1 MTAGVQ
7 PTFDELMGTLG
18 SLATKLAGHEGTAI
32 RERLRQ
38 LAAVLATQGSV
49 PPASDIVLRTRAAA
63 VLEHLIASIV
73 PLGGLAPL
81 RSLRGVNL
89 GELIDGLRSFIEL
102 LRAPTGERLVAVEQL
117 IADLQASRVL
127 RPVPIHGLDI
137 DDTAE
142 ALATESARRHGLD
155 GAALRSAVGRMKREM
170 STLVRQLELRARAE
184 SQRAQTAAEMERLL
198 DALIASG
205 GPLGKAVAPER
216 AALVRA
222 FRTVDL
228 AHMAAGLR
236 VLGRWLST
244 PAGDPEAH
252 VAGLRAQFAE
262 AVGPATAGDPA
273 RSEVERRADFDRDI
287 RASVDEIFRAT
298 SPASS

>member
-18 SLATKLAGHEGTAI
+18 TLATKLAGHEGTAI
-32 RERLRQ
+32 REHLRQ

-63 VLEHLIASIV
+63 VLEHLIASVV

-89 GELIDGLRSFIEL
+89 GELVDGLRGFIGL
-102 LRAPTGERLVAVEQL
+102 LRAPAGERQVHVEQL

-127 RPVPIHGLDI
+127 RPVPIHSLEI
-137 DDTAE
+137 DDAAE
-142 ALATESARRHGLD
+142 ALAAESARRHGLE
-155 GAALRSAVGRMKREM
+155 GAAMRSAVGRMKREM

-184 SQRAQTAAEMERLL
+184 SQRAQTASEMERLL
-198 DALIASG
+198 DTLIGSGSALS
-205 GPLGKAVAPER
+205 KAVAPER
-216 AALVRA
+216 AALVQA

-236 VLGRWLST
+236 VLGHWFST
-244 PAGDPEAH
+244 PAGGPDAH
-252 VAGLRAQFAE
+252 FAGLRAQFAE
-262 AVGPATAGDPA
+262 AVGPPTTGDPA
-273 RSEVERRADFDRDI
+273 RSEVERRADFDRHI
-287 RASVDEIFRAT
+287 RAAVDEIFRST
-298 SPASS
+298 NPAS